1 MSITWLAKSPRLTK
15 MILTPTFGNPT
26 ALRNQLSGIALCWK
40 LLSWAHRAVQTSCIT
55 HSDKSVAGMRA
66 VCIKILLL
74 LHAAFPFLLFSLST
88 SKLRTGHQMWQMAGP
103 CPPAVSLLSARCPPW
118 PHCGLLPSPM
128 MCWSGGSVVLL
139 NRRAVVTGVQADPL
153 QPCGSRLHLRVWDVW
168 F

>member
-1 MSITWLAKSPRLTK
+1 MLKAALMS
-15 MILTPTFGNPT
+15 
-26 ALRNQLSGIALCWK
+26 
-40 LLSWAHRAVQTSCIT
+40 TSCSSDIMH
-55 HSDKSVAGMRA
+55 HSFRQVCSRQRA

-153 QPCGSRLHLRVWDVW
+153 QPCGSRLHLRVRDVW